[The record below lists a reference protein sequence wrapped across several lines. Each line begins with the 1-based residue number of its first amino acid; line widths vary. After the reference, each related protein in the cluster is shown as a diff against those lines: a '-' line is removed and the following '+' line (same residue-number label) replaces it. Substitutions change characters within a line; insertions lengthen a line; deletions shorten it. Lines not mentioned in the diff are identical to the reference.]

1 MNLFQPSNKVSSY
14 EKLLEKSD
22 VGFLILFVLTKAIL
36 QNLDLQKSSPLKV
49 GFDLVELINIHHT
62 FLKQVALV

>member
-1 MNLFQPSNKVSSY
+1 MNLFQPSNKVSSL
-14 EKLLEKSD
+14 KKSD